1 MSLARALATAIPLL
15 GVALLVGLLA
25 SGSHV
30 ENPKSH
36 FMITLSLAALCVVGL
51 GGIGV
56 AYILEKQTRADI
68 AALVDMPSSHDLG

>member
-1 MSLARALATAIPLL
+1 MLFRSGFRKRLREFQLVLPAQGVFRHLGEVVHVLHDEQRRAPGRVRA
-15 GVALLVGLLA
+15 
-25 SGSHV
+25 
-30 ENPKSH
+30 
-36 FMITLSLAALCVVGL
+36 L